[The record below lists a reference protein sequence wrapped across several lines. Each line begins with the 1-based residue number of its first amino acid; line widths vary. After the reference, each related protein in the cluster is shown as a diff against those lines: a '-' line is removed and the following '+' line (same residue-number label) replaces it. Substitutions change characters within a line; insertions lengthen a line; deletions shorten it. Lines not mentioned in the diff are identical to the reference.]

1 MFTSRAEYRTL
12 LRQDNADERLT
23 QRSYNLGLAS
33 EERLIKVQEKIKKKQ
48 LIDYLSKTSFSV
60 EDANKI
66 LTKKRRQC

>member
-33 EERLIKVQEKIKKKQ
+33 EERLIKVQEKIKKENN
-48 LIDYLSKTSFSV
+48 L
-60 EDANKI
+60 
-66 LTKKRRQC
+66 